1 MDSVK
6 RDKYNEPKD
15 KTTHADL
22 LEAEKMLRKYAS
34 PPMTRSV
41 YSKKGGYNHRT
52 VVHEEKGLRPGKVE
66 KLTAFPA
73 GPSSILTKDEVL
85 EIAHPIL
92 SRRTHLNYDTY
103 DQFCS
108 DTTSIAFVE
117 HIPDAAGNVRYEC
130 SCLVGSKGSKRC
142 IHVLTMEMED
152 GSRPHPTAL
161 EDVMVANTV
170 KKPGRPKKVGKQR
183 D

>member
-1 MDSVK
+1 MSDYLVDSVK

-66 KLTAFPA
+66 KLTVK
-73 GPSSILTKDEVL
+73 LVL
-85 EIAHPIL
+85 QM
-92 SRRTHLNYDTY
+92 RRGGRGELEEDANLVFK
-103 DQFCS
+103 QFCKS
-108 DTTSIAFVE
+108 
-117 HIPDAAGNVRYEC
+117 NREC
-130 SCLVGSKGSKRC
+130 RG
-142 IHVLTMEMED
+142 
-152 GSRPHPTAL
+152 
-161 EDVMVANTV
+161 
-170 KKPGRPKKVGKQR
+170 
-183 D
+183 